1 MLALDDPRWEELRD
15 AYGDGSEVAAILAE
29 LQEPVL
35 DSEFWSDL
43 YSRICHQYTVYT
55 STYAAVPHLVE
66 YARGVPA
73 ERRLDPLLLVGVAHA
88 CSFLDDAP
96 DMPADLRFAYD
107 LAIKNAAPLL
117 RECLGGTLTQSQFRY
132 VQSALAAVH
141 GFVDLAFVIEA
152 LDTCFTCPTCQT
164 SVAVMESR
172 LNLHHSR
179 PKGGGRGRV

>member
-15 AYGDGSEVAAILAE
+15 AYGEGSEVAEVLAE
-29 LQEPVL
+29 LEEPEL

-66 YARGVPA
+66 YARAVPP
-73 ERRLDPLLLVGVAHA
+73 ERRLDPLLLVGLAHA

-96 DMPADLRFAYD
+96 DMPSDLRFAYD
-107 LAIKNAAPLL
+107 AAIKSAAPLL
-117 RECLGGTLTQSQFRY
+117 RECLAIPLTESQFRY
-132 VQSALAAVH
+132 VQSALAALH
-141 GFVDLAFVIEA
+141 GFIDLAFVIEA
-152 LDTCFTCPTCQT
+152 LDTVFTCPSCET

-172 LNLHHSR
+172 LNLHYSR
-179 PKGGGRGRV
+179 PKR